1 MNFRALAGLAERA
14 HSPRGESVTISSG
27 YFWFYAGIGAFVPY
41 LVLYYRDLGW
51 SGLQLGLLTAIPAL
65 MASLTAPFWGVI
77 ADSFGAHRAI
87 MRIVLL
93 VAMTVTLLLA
103 QVTSYLPFLL
113 LLAVLSLS
121 TVPIPALWDSYAVSA
136 AERGGASYGTLR
148 VFGSLGFIS
157 VVLLLGGMMSGG
169 VSNRFLYAYAVC
181 HILTWLST
189 LLLPPLGERRPRK
202 LLDGLKAIRTR
213 KPFLLLLL
221 VAYLI
226 AVGMTT
232 LNLFL
237 GVHVRELGSGT
248 GIVGTAFATSALS
261 ELPIIGFGTW
271 IMTRIG
277 ARQMVVI
284 ALIAYIVRFAI
295 LGLAPDAAWVIVAQV
310 FHGVSFGGFLVA
322 SVTLAHR
329 AAGPENAATAQA
341 LLGTMSYGF
350 GNITASLIG
359 GSLVDLVGTR
369 AIYLGVVGLMGL
381 ALLVFLLGGRMLGR
395 DQFEP
400 PRERPAS
407 DEVPDAGR
415 ARVEKAT

>member
-1 MNFRALAGLAERA
+1 M
-14 HSPRGESVTISSG
+14 ISSG
-27 YFWFYAGIGAFVPY
+27 YFWFYAGVGAFVPY
-41 LVLYYRDLGW
+41 VVLYYRDMGW
-51 SGLQLGLLTAIPAL
+51 GGLQLGALTAIPAL

-93 VAMTVTLLLA
+93 VAAAMSLLLA
-103 QVTSYLPFLL
+103 QMTTYLPFLL
-113 LLAVLSLS
+113 LLIVLSLS

-136 AERGGASYGTLR
+136 VERGGSAYGTLR

-169 VSNRFLYAYAVC
+169 LSNRFLYAYAVC

-202 LLDGLKAIRTR
+202 LLDGLKAIRAR

-261 ELPIIGFGTW
+261 ELPVIGFGTW
-271 IMTRIG
+271 IMNRIG
-277 ARQMVVI
+277 ARQMVVF
-284 ALIAYIVRFAI
+284 ALLAYIVRFTI
-295 LGLAPDAAWVIVAQV
+295 LGLAPDAAWVIVAQM
-310 FHGVSFGGFLVA
+310 FHGISFGAFLVA
-322 SVTLAHR
+322 SVSLAHR
-329 AAGPENAATAQA
+329 TAGAENAATAQA

-369 AIYLGVVGLMGL
+369 VIYLGVVALMSL
-381 ALLVFLLGGRMLGR
+381 ALAVYLIGGRILSR
-395 DQFEP
+395 DAFEP
-400 PRERPAS
+400 SPES
-407 DEVPDAGR
+407 SG
-415 ARVEKAT
+415 